1 MFVSTKQLVQTYGI
15 DEEIARFFVNREPPA
30 NNLYWN
36 EKLLYL
42 RPSLP
47 GYLFIP
53 LIVDLLY
60 KVGLDKH
67 ELLSEVF
74 VTAME
79 QVGHISV
86 LEETGKIS
94 MVEAIK
100 QCEQLVK
107 VKSVNDLWLSNVIRY
122 LEQTEA
128 NLFTKLTTPF
138 KSLHRG
144 DIFLFSLSTLA
155 FPETLFEK
163 IAKLWFALISLSLL
177 VDDALDIDN
186 DKEFGDEN
194 AYIESGL
201 NTKGLKNI
209 EELVKMSVGIISSI
223 NTTMAKE
230 LERQHQEIAQ
240 QPYIQ
245 KFLNP
250 AV

>member
-1 MFVSTKQLVQTYGI
+1 MFVSSKQLVRTYGL
-15 DEEIARFFVNREPPA
+15 DDEIARFFVNREPPA
-30 NNLYWN
+30 NNLYWH

-53 LIVDLLY
+53 LIVDLLH
-60 KVGLDKH
+60 KLGLEKH
-67 ELLSEVF
+67 DLLSERF
-74 VTAME
+74 VTTME

-94 MVEAIK
+94 MVEAVK
-100 QCEQLVK
+100 QCEELVK
-107 VKSVNDLWLSNVIRY
+107 AKSVNDIWLSNVMGY
-122 LEQTEA
+122 LGQTEE
-128 NLFTKLTTPF
+128 NFFTKLVTPF

-155 FPETLFEK
+155 FPVNLFEK
-163 IAKLWFALISLSLL
+163 IAELWFALISLSLL

-194 AYIESGL
+194 AYLESGL
-201 NTKGLKNI
+201 NTEGLKRI
-209 EELVKMSVGIISSI
+209 AELVKISVGVISSVNGI
-223 NTTMAKE
+223 MGEE
-230 LERQHQEIAQ
+230 LERQHHEIAQ
-240 QPYIQ
+240 QPYIL
-245 KFLNP
+245 KFLNA